1 MTAQALDFRVS
12 EELRD
17 AMRQWR
23 IRFAVLG
30 VIGLA
35 ATAAGLFAV
44 SPDQFYHSWLWSYL
58 FVLGVASGCLA
69 WLMVQYLSGG
79 AWGVV
84 MRRSAEAAARTLP
97 LVALLFIPVLIGI
110 PNLYPWSHP
119 NVVAAEEIVRHQRPY
134 LNLPFFLIRAA
145 VYLGGWCFMS
155 WYLNRWSAIEDREG
169 GQAPRRKMGAL
180 SGPGLIFWGFAVTF
194 MSTDWVLSIHSEWT
208 STMYGLLIV
217 AGQALS
223 SMAFLIAVI
232 VFLSARK
239 PMADVVTPRHLHD
252 LGKLMFAV
260 IMLWSYFSFSQFL
273 IIWAGNLPDEIPWYL
288 VRLRGGWQYV
298 ALVIVVGHF
307 ALPFALLLSR
317 DLKRNFKLLRN
328 IAVFVLAMRVVDTYW
343 QVAPHFRSGSFGMSW
358 VDVSA
363 LAGLGGIWMAYFLHQ
378 LAKRPLVPLND
389 PYLSEALQHGRE

>member
-1 MTAQALDFRVS
+1 VIAQALDFQVT

-23 IRFAVLG
+23 IRFTVLG

-35 ATAAGLFAV
+35 ATVAGLFAV
-44 SPDQFYHSWLWSYL
+44 SPNQFYRSWLWSYL
-58 FVLGVASGCLA
+58 FVLGIASGCLA

-84 MRRSAEAAARTLP
+84 IRRSAEAAGRTLP
-97 LVALLFIPVLIGI
+97 LVALLFIPILIGI

-119 NVVAAEEIVRHQRPY
+119 NVAMASEIVRHQRPY
-134 LNLPFFLIRAA
+134 LNLPFFIIRA
-145 VYLGGWCFMS
+145 VIYLGGWCFMS

-169 GQAPRRKMGAL
+169 GQAPRRKMAAL
-180 SGPGLIFWGFAVTF
+180 SGPGVILWCFMITF
-194 MSTDWVLSIHSEWT
+194 MATDWVLSITSQWT
-208 STMYGLLIV
+208 STMYGFLIIG
-217 AGQALS
+217 GQALS
-223 SMAFLIAVI
+223 SMAFLITVL

-260 IMLWSYFSFSQFL
+260 IMLWAYFSFSQFL
-273 IIWAGNLPDEIPWYL
+273 IIWAGNLPAEITWYM

-298 ALVIVVGHF
+298 ALLIVVGHF

-343 QVAPHFRSGSFGMSW
+343 QVVPHFRTGSFGVSW
-358 VDVSA
+358 VDISA
-363 LAGLGGIWMAYFLHQ
+363 LVGLGGIWMAYFLHQ

-389 PYLSEALQHGRE
+389 PFLSEALQHGRE